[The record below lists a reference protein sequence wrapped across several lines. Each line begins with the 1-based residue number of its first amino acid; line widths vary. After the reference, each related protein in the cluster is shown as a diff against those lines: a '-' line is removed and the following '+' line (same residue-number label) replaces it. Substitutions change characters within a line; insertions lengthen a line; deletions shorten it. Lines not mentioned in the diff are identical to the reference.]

1 MSQITDLLATIDAAP
16 KGPKTTALFD
26 FDGTI
31 IYGYSAFH
39 FLRAQVAKGD
49 LDLRDLLTSLQA
61 MVQFGLRTI
70 DFANLISL
78 TAQFMAGLSK
88 SDYDNFAQTVY
99 DQHIG
104 RLIYPEV
111 RQLII
116 AHQKAGHT
124 VAIVS
129 SATRFQVVGA
139 AQDLGI

>member
-39 FLRAQVAKGD
+39 FLRAQVANGD

-70 DFANLISL
+70 DFANLI
-78 TAQFMAGLSK
+78 
-88 SDYDNFAQTVY
+88 
-99 DQHIG
+99 
-104 RLIYPEV
+104 
-111 RQLII
+111 
-116 AHQKAGHT
+116 
-124 VAIVS
+124 
-129 SATRFQVVGA
+129 
-139 AQDLGI
+139 

>member
-1 MSQITDLLATIDAAP
+1 
-16 KGPKTTALFD
+16 
-26 FDGTI
+26 
-31 IYGYSAFH
+31 
-39 FLRAQVAKGD
+39 
-49 LDLRDLLTSLQA
+49 
-61 MVQFGLRTI
+61 
-70 DFANLISL
+70 
-78 TAQFMAGLSK
+78 MAGLSK

-139 AQDLGI
+139 AQDLGIEHIYCTELETIDDIFTGHID